1 VNQTNYGK
9 FVRLDPI
16 ISQLPSLV
24 ELERIWVT
32 LAFLKRKEQIVN
44 IREKPVLLGKSEQ
57 ETMVNEWLLLTY
69 YK

>member
-1 VNQTNYGK
+1 MNQTNYGK